1 MDYLQRTG
9 IKVDPQ
15 LKASITKQIAK
26 LESKIQNYIYTLI
39 ERKQGVTNEKPGAY
53 QERSHF

>member
-26 LESKIQNYIYTLI
+26 LEPKIQNYIYTLI
-39 ERKQGVTNEKPGAY
+39 ERKQGVTNEKPGTY
-53 QERSHF
+53 